1 MALRYPLPSGHPA
14 WTFGDGYRTSIFYY
28 IKRKSASAD
37 SPGTPF
43 FSAMARPLSMPVA
56 KPVHPW
62 SKQRKSVENL
72 RPDRQNQSAH
82 LHPRP
87 PGVAHRRCGPSR
99 RQGRHVDG
107 FLLTGQVELD
117 EMTGPRKTGAQLTS
131 SAASAQPQ
139 ARRRLLP
146 SCASSRGGPSAQH
159 GLRHLPARRGKRLRS
174 CACLHLPARPGSSGG
189 RSVRSCGRRR
199 TAAASKSQLVEVA
212 CELAAL
218 DPARGSKPG
227 SNSRTRRAPRWRPR
241 PTPEGTRFLFSASK
255 DLLHVEALSS
265 LN

>member
-1 MALRYPLPSGHPA
+1 
-14 WTFGDGYRTSIFYY
+14 
-28 IKRKSASAD
+28 
-37 SPGTPF
+37 
-43 FSAMARPLSMPVA
+43 
-56 KPVHPW
+56 
-62 SKQRKSVENL
+62 
-72 RPDRQNQSAH
+72 
-82 LHPRP
+82 
-87 PGVAHRRCGPSR
+87 
-99 RQGRHVDG
+99 
-107 FLLTGQVELD
+107 
-117 EMTGPRKTGAQLTS
+117 MTGPRKTGAQLTS

-227 SNSRTRRAPRWRPR
+227 ATRGRGVHQGGGPARHQKARGSCSRQAQGSPADSYTYRSPEQTPTRTELGGYPLRFCYHRVGEQLPVTAHSFSSWV
-241 PTPEGTRFLFSASK
+241 PTQ
-255 DLLHVEALSS
+255 VS
-265 LN
+265 LAQK

>member
-1 MALRYPLPSGHPA
+1 
-14 WTFGDGYRTSIFYY
+14 
-28 IKRKSASAD
+28 
-37 SPGTPF
+37 
-43 FSAMARPLSMPVA
+43 
-56 KPVHPW
+56 
-62 SKQRKSVENL
+62 
-72 RPDRQNQSAH
+72 
-82 LHPRP
+82 
-87 PGVAHRRCGPSR
+87 
-99 RQGRHVDG
+99 
-107 FLLTGQVELD
+107 
-117 EMTGPRKTGAQLTS
+117 MTGPRKTGAQLTS

-199 TAAASKSQLVEVA
+199 TAAASKSHLVEVA

-255 DLLHVEALSS
+255 DLGVDYLHVPISGADSYTYRTRRVPFEVLLPPRRGAAPRVGALVFILGTHPGLVGPKIEGPTETTRHAPPVPRVGGPAVSAAPAPHK
-265 LN
+265 LDIPRLLGPQVTPGPNGGHYFAPWPR

>member
-1 MALRYPLPSGHPA
+1 M
-14 WTFGDGYRTSIFYY
+14 
-28 IKRKSASAD
+28 
-37 SPGTPF
+37 
-43 FSAMARPLSMPVA
+43 
-56 KPVHPW
+56 
-62 SKQRKSVENL
+62 ENL

-82 LHPRP
+82 LDPRP

-199 TAAASKSQLVEVA
+199 TAAASKSHLVEVA

-255 DLLHVEALSS
+255 DLGVDYLHVPISGADSYTYRTRMLPRQLFSPPRRAPGARNGALVFI
-265 LN
+265 LGTHPGLVAQK

>member
-1 MALRYPLPSGHPA
+1 
-14 WTFGDGYRTSIFYY
+14 
-28 IKRKSASAD
+28 
-37 SPGTPF
+37 
-43 FSAMARPLSMPVA
+43 
-56 KPVHPW
+56 
-62 SKQRKSVENL
+62 
-72 RPDRQNQSAH
+72 
-82 LHPRP
+82 
-87 PGVAHRRCGPSR
+87 
-99 RQGRHVDG
+99 
-107 FLLTGQVELD
+107 
-117 EMTGPRKTGAQLTS
+117 MTGPRKTGAQLTS

-199 TAAASKSQLVEVA
+199 TAAASKSHLVEVA

-241 PTPEGTRFLFSASK
+241 PTPEGTRFLFSGSK
-255 DLLHVEALSS
+255 DLGETTYTYRSPEQTPTRTELGGYPLRFCYHRVGGQPPVLAHSFSS
-265 LN
+265 WVPTQVSLAQ